1 MNAWHRAGR
10 SIGRRV
16 AALATLILLIGGIPS
31 AQASPGDLDTG
42 FSSDGKVLTDIGTAD
57 SGRAVAIQADGKVV
71 VAGYARM
78 GSDDDFAVARYDSDG
93 ALDAAFSS
101 DGLVT
106 VDFDNKNESGY
117 AVAVQSDGKI
127 VVAGRAA
134 TDGMGLTF
142 DFAVV
147 RLTSSGELDTS
158 FSSDGLQTVDV
169 GGGND
174 YAYSVAVASDG
185 DIVVVGYGSN
195 GSNWDV
201 AAIRLDS
208 SGNLDTDFSS
218 DGKAL
223 YAIGSGHDYGYGLDI
238 ASDGDLLITGSSHN
252 GSDDDVLVLRLDANG
267 TLDTAFDGDGIW
279 TADIGSG
286 TSDEGRGIV
295 EASDGDVLVGGSTDD
310 GDDDILAVR
319 LTPVGVLDTAFSS
332 DGKATVAI
340 GSGNDVGY
348 GVAEQDD
355 GSVVV
360 VGTSHDGSFEDIAVV
375 RFTSAGAL
383 DTGFSGDGKLT
394 TDSGSGDA
402 FGYGVVLTSAGKVVV
417 AGEAVG
423 TSDADFAV
431 LVYEGASAPGAPT
444 SLGGTAGDQQV
455 ELSWTAPTGNGGVSL
470 TGYRVESSTN
480 SGSSW
485 STVVADTGST
495 STSYTAT
502 SLANGTEYLFRVSA
516 INVVG
521 AGSASSSATAT
532 PRTTPG
538 QPGSLSATEG
548 TAQVDLSWSDP
559 SSDGGSAVTG
569 YKVEQSTDSGLTWA
583 TVVA

>member
-93 ALDAAFSS
+93 ALDGAFSS
-101 DGLVT
+101 DGLIT

-142 DFAVV
+142 DFAIV
-147 RLTSSGELDTS
+147 RLTSSGALDTS

-174 YAYSVAVASDG
+174 YAYAVAVASDG

-310 GDDDILAVR
+310 GARHDLRPLRRYDHDGGAAHHLHHRAAHHRADHHHALHDPAAFGRTPAVAADDDHR
-319 LTPVGVLDTAFSS
+319 RP
-332 DGKATVAI
+332 
-340 GSGNDVGY
+340 
-348 GVAEQDD
+348 
-355 GSVVV
+355 
-360 VGTSHDGSFEDIAVV
+360 
-375 RFTSAGAL
+375 AL
-383 DTGFSGDGKLT
+383 PGRRNPPPALLPGMNR
-394 TDSGSGDA
+394 
-402 FGYGVVLTSAGKVVV
+402 
-417 AGEAVG
+417 
-423 TSDADFAV
+423 AD
-431 LVYEGASAPGAPT
+431 L
-444 SLGGTAGDQQV
+444 
-455 ELSWTAPTGNGGVSL
+455 W
-470 TGYRVESSTN
+470 R
-480 SGSSW
+480 
-485 STVVADTGST
+485 
-495 STSYTAT
+495 
-502 SLANGTEYLFRVSA
+502 
-516 INVVG
+516 
-521 AGSASSSATAT
+521 
-532 PRTTPG
+532 
-538 QPGSLSATEG
+538 
-548 TAQVDLSWSDP
+548 
-559 SSDGGSAVTG
+559 
-569 YKVEQSTDSGLTWA
+569 SGLIRSERG
-583 TVVA
+583 